1 VRRRISQH
9 RGMSTR
15 SALLA
20 SVGVAAT
27 VLASGCAA
35 GQIAQ
40 TAEEQPGVPGAQAT
54 LGNIQLH
61 NVSIAYPNSGSYQP
75 GSMGRLNFV
84 VVNDGKQADHLVGV
98 SAGAAKSV
106 RISGP
111 DGNRIQVGPQSSVNA
126 YGDGPK
132 VQLVNM
138 VRQLRS
144 SERTTVT
151 FRFDRAGEVSVK
163 VPVAPASTVLPT
175 THLVPKG

>member
-1 VRRRISQH
+1 VRRRTSQRH
-9 RGMSTR
+9 GMSTR
-15 SALLA
+15 RALLA

-54 LGNIQLH
+54 LGEIQLH
-61 NVSIAYPNSGSYQP
+61 NVTVAYPNSGSYTP
-75 GSMGRLNFV
+75 GSTGRLNFV
-84 VVNDGKQADHLVGV
+84 VVNDGTQADHLIGV
-98 SAGAAKSV
+98 SAGAAKTV

-111 DGNRIQVGPQSSVNA
+111 DGNKIQVGPQSSVNV

-132 VQLVNM
+132 VQLTDM

-144 SERTTVT
+144 SQQTTVT
-151 FRFDRAGEVSVK
+151 FRFARAGEVAIS
-163 VPVAPASTVLPT
+163 VPVAPAATVLPT

>member
-1 VRRRISQH
+1 MRRRISQH

-20 SVGVAAT
+20 SVGIAAT

-54 LGNIQLH
+54 LGDVQLH
-61 NVSIAYPNSGSYQP
+61 NITIAYPNNGAYQP
-75 GSMGRLNFV
+75 GSTGRLNFV
-84 VVNDGKQADHLVGV
+84 VVNNGKQADHLVGV
-98 SAGAAKSV
+98 SSGAARSV
-106 RISGP
+106 QISGP
-111 DGNRIQVGPQSSVNA
+111 DGNKIQIGPQSSVNV

-132 VQLVNM
+132 VQLTGIT
-138 VRQLRS
+138 RELRS
-144 SERTTVT
+144 SQQTTVT
-151 FRFDRAGEVSVK
+151 FQFDRAGEVSIK

-175 THLVPKG
+175 THLTPKA